1 VTPWVSTRQVGSP
14 RARSNLVRLLV
25 AVGLGAASAGLAG
38 AAGRGEVEVSKLPGA
53 QNEPAIAIDPSNDRI
68 LLAGS
73 NSFREGSMRV
83 YSSLDGGSTWTRSFP
98 YRRPASFLSTCASD
112 PGVAVDLT
120 GRQYYSFIRTTPCRT
135 GHPRLF
141 VASRS
146 GSKAAWGSPVLVSPL
161 RTSAAD
167 DKPAIAVDASPSS
180 PYRNRVYAAW
190 SRLSHN
196 QVLNIV
202 LSHSDDDGRSWSP
215 IVKVNR
221 TGDQETYAS
230 VAVSRNGT
238 VYVTWDDT
246 SGYRLAIARSTDGGA
261 HFEPERQAEA
271 FSIVPIPSCGS
282 GILIPASLRVC
293 IHANPIVSVDRS
305 LGPRSGRVYL
315 SYTKTGSGGDEGVFV
330 KAFDRSLRPLLGGPN
345 DEGVAV
351 APAPRRTRPD
361 QFWPASAVDSS
372 SGALWVCFYDTT
384 GDPARERVFYACTVS
399 RNGGRTWAPRVRAAS
414 VPSDETQPGADLRQ
428 YGDYEGLA
436 VANGVAHPIWT
447 DSRDLRTF
455 AEEIYTTR
463 LAEAGMPASARR

>member
-1 VTPWVSTRQVGSP
+1 M
-14 RARSNLVRLLV
+14 RLLV
-25 AVGLGAASAGLAG
+25 AVCVAAAFTGLAG
-38 AAGRGEVEVSKLPGA
+38 AGGREVAVSKLPGA

-83 YSSLDGGSTWTRSFP
+83 YSSIDGGSTWTRSFL
-98 YRRPASFLSTCASD
+98 YRPPTSFLSTCASD
-112 PGVAVDLT
+112 PGVAVGLT

-146 GSKAAWGSPVLVSPL
+146 GSKAAWETPVLVNPL
-161 RTSAAD
+161 RTSVAD
-167 DKPAIAVDASPSS
+167 DKPAIAADASPSS

-190 SRLSHN
+190 SRVSHN
-196 QVLNIV
+196 QVLSIV
-202 LSHSDDDGRSWSP
+202 LSHSDDGGRTWSR

-230 VAVSRNGT
+230 VAVSREGI
-238 VYVTWDDT
+238 VYVTWDDA
-246 SGYRLAIARSTDGGA
+246 SGYRLVIARSTDGGA
-261 HFEPERQAEA
+261 HFEPERQVIA

-293 IHANPIVSVDRS
+293 LHPNPIVSVDRS
-305 LGPRSGRVYL
+305 RGPRSGRVYL
-315 SYTKTGSGGDEGVFV
+315 SYTKTDFGGDEGVFV
-330 KAFDRSLRPLLGGPN
+330 KAFDSRLRPLLGGPN
-345 DEGVAV
+345 DDGVAV
-351 APAPRRTRPD
+351 APAPRATRPD

-372 SGALWVCFYDTT
+372 SGALWVCFYDTS
-384 GDPARERVFYACTVS
+384 GDPTRRRVFYTCTVS

-414 VPSDETQPGADLRQ
+414 VASDETQPGADVRQ

-447 DSRDLRTF
+447 DSRDLGTL

-463 LAEAGMPASARR
+463 LSLPAASGS